1 MATQPPPD
9 TIEPVS
15 PPETPAT
22 PTPSEAPFNE
32 PPEFAPQQPD
42 YDDPAPGVAET
53 PPPGL

>member
-32 PPEFAPQQPD
+32 PPEIAPQQPN
-42 YDDPAPGVAET
+42 YDDPAPGGPET
-53 PPPGL
+53 PAPDL

>member
-22 PTPSEAPFNE
+22 PTPSEAPLIE
-32 PPEFAPQQPD
+32 PPEIAPQQPD
-42 YDDPAPGVAET
+42 YDDPAPGGPET
-53 PPPGL
+53 PAPDL